1 MVSGE
6 GIALGLLLMMIGARM
21 PKQLGEVA
29 VVCVHRRETL
39 GPIEAMYNE
48 LVNMQSHREQLPS
61 FTHMC
66 QNADDCPDVLQ
77 TSSFFT
83 LATISR
89 FSRSS
94 SPVRS
99 VSSSM
104 RRGHLADGFSCVSR
118 TGFLIIPSL
127 TALQQ
132 GMALQAFCEQSRER
146 AACNSTVVAHPASI
160 VLARSRLPQ

>member
-39 GPIEAMYNE
+39 GPIEAMCNE
-48 LVNMQSHREQLPS
+48 LVNMQSHREQLPLFS
-61 FTHMC
+61 RMC
-66 QNADDCPDVLQ
+66 QNADHSSDVLQ
-77 TSSFFT
+77 TSNFFT
-83 LATISR
+83 LATISP

-99 VSSSM
+99 VSSS
-104 RRGHLADGFSCVSR
+104 L
-118 TGFLIIPSL
+118 
-127 TALQQ
+127 
-132 GMALQAFCEQSRER
+132 
-146 AACNSTVVAHPASI
+146 
-160 VLARSRLPQ
+160 